1 MIVLIIIDGKK
12 RHYLAVKS
20 LFALLKGITSK
31 HKGDFYC
38 LSCLHSYR
46 PKNRLKKHENVC
58 KDHDY
63 CYVDISNENILK
75 YNHEE
80 NSMKL
85 LFIIYV
91 DMESLLEKISTCYN
105 NPKESSTTKI
115 NKHTPSGYSLFTH
128 CSFDNAKNRLDYYRG
143 QDCMKKFCK
152 DLNEHATKI
161 INYKEKEM
169 IPLTYLEN
177 ESFKIQKV
185 CYICKKEFSTDN
197 EDKKYH
203 KIRDH
208 CHFTGKYRGTVH
220 NICNLRYKTPNINII
235 NKELF

>member
-1 MIVLIIIDGKK
+1 MIALIIIDGKK

-46 PKNRLKKHENVC
+46 PKNTHC
-58 KDHDY
+58 
-63 CYVDISNENILK
+63 S
-75 YNHEE
+75 
-80 NSMKL
+80 
-85 LFIIYV
+85 
-91 DMESLLEKISTCYN
+91 
-105 NPKESSTTKI
+105 
-115 NKHTPSGYSLFTH
+115 FTH

-169 IPLTYLEN
+169 IPLTY
-177 ESFKIQKV
+177 
-185 CYICKKEFSTDN
+185 
-197 EDKKYH
+197 
-203 KIRDH
+203 
-208 CHFTGKYRGTVH
+208 
-220 NICNLRYKTPNINII
+220 
-235 NKELF
+235 